1 MTMRLPPNKAF
12 QRTINS
18 SVQLTLV
25 AVWRLQRTRDDLS
38 SSEVLGMPTLK
49 MSAMALRIGGVDWLY
64 AGYIRV
70 YVAAPRCP

>member
-1 MTMRLPPNKAF
+1 MRLPPNKAF

-25 AVWRLQRTRDDLS
+25 ALWRLQRTRDDLS

>member
-1 MTMRLPPNKAF
+1 MA
-12 QRTINS
+12 S
-18 SVQLTLV
+18 SMPMENAAADTAGV
-25 AVWRLQRTRDDLS
+25 AGRLQRARDDLS